1 MLWFGLKIC
10 WYDEY
15 RPSVPLNQRVHH
27 RTERACSWIETVY
40 CFSVYTYRSE
50 SYIGLCLSF
59 EPLRQ
64 IQRSNIAYQTGG
76 SVGQRFWTE
85 LIMNQCVYQSN
96 HWNFQFDMIV
106 KVKVNTLIWL
116 MNRSFIIWQTGS
128 IRYDS
133 QSESKHANLIDEP
146 LVNYVANKFDLCL
159 NTIFEHWICSSGL
172 TDKHTGSVLFRNT
185 ARLNLQFDMLYLNAG
200 FSLVVR
206 TINTARCITFTDFDM
221 CKQRSNTLFRF
232 QNTLVQFCGEHA
244 G

>member
-1 MLWFGLKIC
+1 MLWFGLGIC
-10 WYDEY
+10 WFDEY
-15 RPSVPLNQRVHH
+15 RPSVPLNQRVQH

-59 EPLRQ
+59 ELLRQ
-64 IQRSNIAYQTGG
+64 IQRSNIAYRTDG

-85 LIMNQCVYQSN
+85 LNQCVYQSN

-128 IRYDS
+128 IC
-133 QSESKHANLIDEP
+133 
-146 LVNYVANKFDLCL
+146 VL

-185 ARLNLQFDMLYLNAG
+185 ARQNLQFDMLYLNAG
-200 FSLVVR
+200 FALVVR
-206 TINTARCITFTDFDM
+206 TINTARCINFHWL
-221 CKQRSNTLFRF
+221 RY
-232 QNTLVQFCGEHA
+232 V
-244 G
+244 

>member
-1 MLWFGLKIC
+1 
-10 WYDEY
+10 
-15 RPSVPLNQRVHH
+15 
-27 RTERACSWIETVY
+27 
-40 CFSVYTYRSE
+40 
-50 SYIGLCLSF
+50 
-59 EPLRQ
+59 
-64 IQRSNIAYQTGG
+64 
-76 SVGQRFWTE
+76 
-85 LIMNQCVYQSN
+85 
-96 HWNFQFDMIV
+96 
-106 KVKVNTLIWL
+106 